1 MERVESEE
9 KGQQLNGVQREETFW
24 FPTELFTPGQSLARN
39 LSSGSWKE
47 RGIDRISYT
56 RI

>member
-39 LSSGSWKE
+39 LSSRSWKE
-47 RGIDRISYT
+47 RAIDRISYM
-56 RI
+56 